1 VRNTGARPHIE
12 HGWNCSL
19 LQQRSLRK
27 VESKSAVS
35 AALFI
40 LPLFFPSLC
49 LFFIIDKRRVG
60 SVILETYTNSSIESV
75 FLPWKFQF
83 NMWKFASIPGNA
95 RDKFMPSPFIIH
107 HV

>member
-1 VRNTGARPHIE
+1 MGGVA
-12 HGWNCSL
+12 
-19 LQQRSLRK
+19 LRK
-27 VESKSAVS
+27 NNNPYEKLKAN
-35 AALFI
+35 LQCQQQH
-40 LPLFFPSLC
+40 FFFFLCFFFSLC

-60 SVILETYTNSSIESV
+60 PVILETYTNSSIESV

-83 NMWKFASIPGNA
+83 DMWTFASIPGSA